1 MGSSASL
8 NNASQ
13 TICPFVQKSQAS
25 SRWRPQLVPLSWQR
39 PQWRTRLHWIP
50 VACAPPGMGSPAGQR
65 SSLAGATQ
73 AASVGQL
80 CTVGSSCRLL
90 AGRNLPPS
98 PTAVSMQVRS
108 DV

>member
-25 SRWRPQLVPLSWQR
+25 SRWRPQLVLLSWQR

-65 SSLAGATQ
+65 SSFSGRDAGSISRTALHSRELLQ
-73 AASVGQL
+73 AAGREKSAAQPHR
-80 CTVGSSCRLL
+80 SQH
-90 AGRNLPPS
+90 AGEI
-98 PTAVSMQVRS
+98 
-108 DV
+108 